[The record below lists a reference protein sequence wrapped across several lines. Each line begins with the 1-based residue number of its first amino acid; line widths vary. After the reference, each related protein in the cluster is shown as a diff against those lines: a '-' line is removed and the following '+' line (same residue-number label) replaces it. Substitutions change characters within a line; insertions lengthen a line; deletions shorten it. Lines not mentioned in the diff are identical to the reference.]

1 MAICC
6 VLYFSMTPNFEIIRC
21 CVYKILKVTSSDLG
35 NQCFET
41 CSWTPLTMVK
51 SLLSNSALLEIR
63 IPALAFN
70 CSYAS
75 SAINKILNTLTVYGI
90 RLHLRIQL
98 TFCEIHLQL
107 RNPKQLAIFACC
119 RIRDTQNVPTKFTL
133 HSYVRGIHG
142 SFVSGF
148 HLHFGTCLRISFWN
162 PGIYRHKTM
171 RLSSAQFGL
180 VMLFMEKCLS
190 YNFIVWKNA
199 YHTIS
204 KCKKKF

>member
-1 MAICC
+1 MLCVVLPYTLNPMTTIIELLRLYASKIIIWDWSNPKYWPNLAICC
-6 VLYFSMTPNFEIIRC
+6 VLYFSVTPNFEIIRC

-51 SLLSNSALLEIR
+51 SFLSNSTLLEIT

-75 SAINKILNTLTVYGI
+75 SAKNKTLNTLTVYGI

-107 RNPKQLAIFACC
+107 RNPKQLAVFACS
-119 RIRDTQNVPTKFTL
+119 RIRDTQNVPRKFT
-133 HSYVRGIHG
+133 
-142 SFVSGF
+142 
-148 HLHFGTCLRISFWN
+148 
-162 PGIYRHKTM
+162 
-171 RLSSAQFGL
+171 
-180 VMLFMEKCLS
+180 
-190 YNFIVWKNA
+190 
-199 YHTIS
+199 
-204 KCKKKF
+204 